1 MRSLFRAN
9 WRCLYPR
16 AGGREGEGGIQKRT
30 RPPPPLLVY
39 FQKRRSPLLR
49 ARRRPLPPLTFELN
63 IPSSPWTGIF
73 YTSPNVVFV
82 YISTGNSSLR
92 PLLRSIVFRGGRG
105 RGKFSLANRLSLI
118 FFFSSFLFQ
127 YFDMERR
134 FFWKILIFPIF
145 RNYYKLTQFSLEMW
159 KKIGKDKFYEWFDT
173 RDMFKPGQPCWV
185 FKVWKHVSG

>member
-1 MRSLFRAN
+1 MPLPSSR
-9 WRCLYPR
+9 
-16 AGGREGEGGIQKRT
+16 REGGGGGHPEAHPTSSPSPRILSEATFSSFT
-30 RPPPPLLVY
+30 RSPQASPPL
-39 FQKRRSPLLR
+39 P
-49 ARRRPLPPLTFELN
+49 PPLTFELN